1 MMGMMMVKGSKGKGG
16 MSMGMRRLKTAKSGK
31 GGMGM
36 GMMMM
41 GGDVCKEP
49 KKGMAPPAKK
59 KKQKDSL
66 PVNTNSTDISEDETR
81 KYRRFYY

>member
-1 MMGMMMVKGSKGKGG
+1 MG
-16 MSMGMRRLKTAKSGK
+16 MGMRRLQTAKSGK

-36 GMMMM
+36 MM
-41 GGDVCKEP
+41 GMGGAVCKEP
-49 KKGMAPPAKK
+49 KKGMAPPPAKK

-66 PVNTNSTDISEDETR
+66 PVAANSTDVSEDETR